1 MTPSQMFAA
10 CVELAPNFR
19 IGIEYPVS
27 GRSLVWR
34 GRATGAIV
42 EETAGVLFPT
52 NAAFEP
58 LYEFLL
64 RQALTVLQQSM

>member
-1 MTPSQMFAA
+1 MTPAQLFATCA
-10 CVELAPNFR
+10 LIAPNFR

-34 GRATGAIV
+34 GWATGAIA
-42 EETAGVLFPT
+42 EETAGVLFPES
-52 NAAFEP
+52 AAFEP

-64 RQALTVLQQSM
+64 RQALTVLRQSV